1 MFATLVVA
9 VSVVLLVVRREE
21 FLFPALLAYVLYGI
35 IKWLLIG
42 FLGRSSTPDEI
53 YWEREA
59 ELHQT
64 LGERPAIGP
73 ASIHPDLDLAE
84 DTEDDDVTPARRTRE
99 HGARSNRE
107 HRSGR

>member
-1 MFATLVVA
+1 M
-9 VSVVLLVVRREE
+9 SVILLVTHSEE
-21 FLFPALLAYVLYGI
+21 FLFPALLAYVLYGV

-64 LGERPAIGP
+64 LGERTAFGP
-73 ASIHPDLDLAE
+73 ASVHEDLDLIDE
-84 DTEDDDVTPARRTRE
+84 TKCRPTERASAGVALDSRAPRE
-99 HGARSNRE
+99 PRFA
-107 HRSGR
+107 